1 MLEILL
7 QAEES
12 QCVCEQGTSLSS
24 SQRGE
29 LDSSGQR
36 GFLQQADLSSGRVSE
51 SSQSLAPLLCSLGSG
66 GITYT
71 GTFGSWSACYMF
83 LSYVKLFQ

>member
-51 SSQSLAPLLCSLGSG
+51 SSQSLACGSSTPWEVVASPTLGHLEAGQLVTCSSL
-66 GITYT
+66 T
-71 GTFGSWSACYMF
+71 
-83 LSYVKLFQ
+83 